1 MSLEH
6 VPPTI
11 AEYRVHQHVLDET
24 WTFLRE
30 RGREQLEG
38 VVLWLGVVSDAE
50 HAHMLAQVAP
60 AQVAY
65 RSEHGLSVAIPQ
77 DELSSLIAALPDGV
91 HVLARV
97 HSHGGEAYHSSLD
110 DTNMV
115 ISHQG
120 AISIVV
126 PAFAA
131 GAPSLLA
138 CSVNRLSADGSWRE
152 LERTAVQELFTV
164 L

>member
-1 MSLEH
+1 MTLDH
-6 VPPTI
+6 VPPTL
-11 AEYRVHQHVLDET
+11 AECRVPQHVLHET
-24 WTFLRE
+24 WMFLRE
-30 RGREQLEG
+30 RGREHLEG
-38 VVLWLGVVSDAE
+38 VVLWVGVVNDAE
-50 HAHMLAQVAP
+50 HADVLAQIAP

-65 RSEHGLSVAIPQ
+65 RSEQGLSVAIPQ
-77 DELSSLIAALPDGV
+77 QELSKLIAALPEKV
-91 HVLARV
+91 HILARV
-97 HSHGGEAYHSSLD
+97 HSHGEEAYHSPLD

-126 PAFAA
+126 SDFAA

-138 CSVNRLSADGSWRE
+138 CSVNRLAADGSWRE
-152 LERTAVQELFTV
+152 LERAAVQELFTV

>member
-1 MSLEH
+1 MSLDH

-11 AEYRVHQHVLDET
+11 AEYRVPQHVLDET

-38 VVLWLGVVSDAE
+38 VVLWVGIAGDAE
-50 HAHMLAQVAP
+50 HADVLAQIAP

-65 RSEHGLSVAIPQ
+65 RSDQGLSVAIPQ
-77 DELSSLIAALPDGV
+77 QELSKLIAALPEKV
-91 HVLARV
+91 HILARV
-97 HSHGGEAYHSSLD
+97 HSHGEEAYHSPLD

-126 PAFAA
+126 PDFAA
-131 GAPSLLA
+131 GAPTLLA
-138 CSVNRLSADGSWRE
+138 CSINQLAADGSWHE
-152 LERTAVQELFTV
+152 LERSAAQELFTV